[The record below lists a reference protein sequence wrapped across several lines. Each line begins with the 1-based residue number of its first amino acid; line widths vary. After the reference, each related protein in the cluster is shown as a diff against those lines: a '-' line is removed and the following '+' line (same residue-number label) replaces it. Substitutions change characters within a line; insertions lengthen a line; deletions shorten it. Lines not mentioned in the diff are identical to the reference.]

1 MAGVTPVPGA
11 IRRLF
16 ASLIQG
22 RNGMYSAVLLGVLF
36 FVLYPVLLVFI
47 NSFQVG
53 GFGEPAV
60 LGVGNWQDAFGDP
73 RLRATLL
80 NTVSLGLTYQA
91 ISLAAGILL
100 AWLIARTDL
109 PGRNWLE
116 FGFWVAFFLPS
127 LPLTLSWILLMD
139 SERGLLN
146 QLLAF
151 IPMLK
156 GFKFDIFT
164 WWGIVWVHLATTS
177 ISIKVMLLTPAFR
190 NMDGSLEEAA
200 RTCGAGAWVTF
211 RRVLIP
217 IMAPAI
223 LMVMIMGLIH
233 SLEAFEVELILG
245 APAKIEVYSTLIY
258 EMVFQQ
264 PPQFGSATALGSIVL
279 LTMLPFIVFQQW
291 VSMRGGHATLSG
303 KFKSNPV
310 SLGKWRWP
318 IFYMVLAMVLVM
330 TVVPMVMLLV
340 GTAMQ
345 LFGFFEIADPWTL
358 DNWRRVL
365 GHSEFLRALKNT
377 VVIGVSTAVLAI
389 AAFSV
394 VAYICGRTRYAGRAW
409 LDFMSWLT
417 GTIPGIV
424 MGLGIIWLFLGTPFL
439 RPIYGTIF
447 VLIIVTV
454 LAQMTTGV
462 QVFKSNMV
470 QIGNELEEAAWVF
483 GAGWRYSFQKVV
495 LPLIA
500 PAVAVVGI
508 LAFASSVKMTSHVAL
523 LATTETRPLSILQLN
538 YMADG
543 SYEAASV
550 VGVITLVLT
559 LGAAAVAR
567 YFGVGVRR

>member
-1 MAGVTPVPGA
+1 MAGVKPVPGA

-16 ASLIQG
+16 EPFIQG

-60 LGVGNWQDAFGDP
+60 LGVGNWRDAFGDP

-146 QLLAF
+146 QLLAI

-200 RTCGAGAWVTF
+200 RTCGAGTWVTF

-258 EMVFQQ
+258 ELVFQQ
-264 PPQFGSATALGSIVL
+264 PPQFGTATALGSIVL

-377 VVIGVSTAVLAI
+377 VVIGVSTAALAI

-394 VAYICGRTRYAGRAW
+394 VAYICARTRYAGRAW

-447 VLIIVTV
+447 VLIMVTV

>member
-1 MAGVTPVPGA
+1 MPRGSRWPLNA
-11 IRRLF
+11 LF
-16 ASLIQG
+16 KG
-22 RNGMYSAVLLGVLF
+22 RNAWYTAVLAVALF

-47 NSFQVG
+47 HSFQVG
-53 GFGEPAV
+53 ALGQAQSFGTE
-60 LGVGNWQDAFGDP
+60 NWSAAFSDP
-73 RLRATLL
+73 RLRNTLI
-80 NTVSLGLTYQA
+80 NTVALALTYQA
-91 ISLAAGILL
+91 ISLVIAIVL

-146 QLLAF
+146 QLLSRMPF
-151 IPMLK
+151 ISNI
-156 GFKFDIFT
+156 KFDIFT

-190 NMDGSLEEAA
+190 NMDGALEEAA
-200 RTCGAGAWVTF
+200 RTCGAGTWMTF
-211 RRVLIP
+211 RRVLFP

-223 LMVMIMGLIH
+223 LVVMIMGLIH
-233 SLEAFEVELILG
+233 ALEAFEVELILG
-245 APAKIEVYSTLIY
+245 APNRIEVYSTMIY
-258 EMVFQQ
+258 ELMFEQ
-264 PPQFGSATALGSIVL
+264 PPQFGAATALGSIVL
-279 LTMLPFIVFQQW
+279 LSMLPFIVFQQW
-291 VSMRGGHATLSG
+291 VSMRGGHATLTG

-310 SLGKWRWP
+310 SLRAWRWP
-318 IFYMVLAMVLVM
+318 VFGVVLSMVLVM
-330 TVVPMVMLLV
+330 TVLPMVMLLV
-340 GTAMQ
+340 GTLMQ
-345 LFGFFEIADPWTL
+345 LFGFFDIDDAWTL

-365 GHSEFLRALKNT
+365 GHAEFLRALKNT
-377 VVIGVSTAVLAI
+377 VTIGLSTAVLAI
-389 AAFSV
+389 LAFSL
-394 VAYICGRTRYAGRAW
+394 VAYICARTKYVGRAG
-409 LDFMSWLT
+409 LDFLSWLT

-424 MGLGIIWLFLGTPFL
+424 MGLGIIWLFLGTPLL

-462 QVFKSNMV
+462 QVFKTNML
-470 QIGNELEEAAWVF
+470 QIGNELEEAASVF
-483 GAGWRYSFQKVV
+483 GAGWSYSFRKVL

-500 PAVAVVGI
+500 PAVSVVGI

-543 SYEAASV
+543 SYEAAAV
-550 VGVITLVLT
+550 VGVITLLVT
-559 LGAAAVAR
+559 LVAAIVAR
-567 YFGVGVRR
+567 VLGLGNRR